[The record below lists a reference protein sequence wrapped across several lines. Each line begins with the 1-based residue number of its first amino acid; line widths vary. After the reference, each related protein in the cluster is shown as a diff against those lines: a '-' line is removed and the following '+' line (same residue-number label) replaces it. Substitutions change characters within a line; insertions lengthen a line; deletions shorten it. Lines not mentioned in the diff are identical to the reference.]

1 MSRRPRIRAVGVVVP
16 ARDEEELLPGC
27 LDALA
32 VAVARARRH
41 GVSCDALVVL
51 DGCVDG
57 SEAAVRARPWARS
70 LAVAGGSVGRA
81 RAAGL
86 ADVVDRHRHLPR
98 RRLWLSTT
106 DADSRVPPDWL
117 VRQVALAERGADV
130 VLGTVEVDDWAD
142 HPPHVERRWRAGY
155 EPRDGHG
162 HVHGAN
168 VGLRAD
174 AYLEVGGFATLDRD
188 EDVALVAALAHRPV
202 VRTGA
207 IPVLTSSRRAGRAT
221 GGFADHLADLA

>member
-1 MSRRPRIRAVGVVVP
+1 MSGRCGVRAAAVVVP
-16 ARDEEELLPGC
+16 ARDEEELLPAC

-32 VAVARARRH
+32 VAVTRARRG
-41 GVSCDALVVL
+41 GVPTDVVVVL
-51 DGCVDG
+51 DRCVDG
-57 SEAAVRARPWARS
+57 SAAVVRDRSWAR
-70 LAVAGGSVGRA
+70 AVEVTAGTVGWA
-81 RAAGL
+81 RAAGF
-86 ADVVDRHRHLPR
+86 ADVIARHRHLPR
-98 RRLWLSTT
+98 RRLWLATT

-130 VLGTVEVDDWAD
+130 VLGTVEVDDWSD
-142 HPPHVERRWRAGY
+142 HPEQVETRWRAAY
-155 EPRDGHG
+155 TPRDGHG

-174 AYLEVGGFATLDRD
+174 AYLEVGGFANLQRD

-207 IPVLTSSRRAGRAT
+207 IPVLTSARRRGRAG